1 MFFRVQVF
9 QGPDFSGSRF
19 FRVRI
24 QVLEVAIFNL
34 HLPNYDAV
42 TSSRKLTVLYLNAKD
57 LVIIVE
63 LKGKALETSIY
74 RFNTAQ

>member
-9 QGPDFSGSRF
+9 QGLDFLGSRF

-34 HLPNYDAV
+34 HLPNYDIV
-42 TSSRKLTVLYLNAKD
+42 ISSRKLTVLYLNDKG
-57 LVIIVE
+57 LVIILK
-63 LKGKALETSIY
+63 LKGKALETSTY